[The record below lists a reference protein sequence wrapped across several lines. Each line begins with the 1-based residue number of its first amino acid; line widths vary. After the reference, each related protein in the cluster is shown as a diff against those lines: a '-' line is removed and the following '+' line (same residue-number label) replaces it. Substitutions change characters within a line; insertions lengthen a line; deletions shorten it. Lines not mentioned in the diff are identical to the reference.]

1 LRLAQASEARPEKF
15 FMDLEQEL
23 QHALSRKDPP
33 AGFADRVEAAAR
45 RPASSPPASRWLA
58 LAASIVLLV
67 GGGAAYRRHQ
77 GEVAKQQLMQAMK
90 LTAVKLNHIQT
101 HVWEAGQ

>member
-1 LRLAQASEARPEKF
+1 
-15 FMDLEQEL
+15 MDLEQEL

-33 AGFADRVEAAAR
+33 EGFADRVEAAAE
-45 RPASSPPASRWLA
+45 RPRSSTPASRWLA

-77 GEVAKQQLMQAMK
+77 GEAAKRQLMAAMRI
-90 LTAVKLNHIQT
+90 TAVKLNHIQT
-101 HVWEAGQ
+101 HVWEAHQ

>member
-1 LRLAQASEARPEKF
+1 
-15 FMDLEQEL
+15 MDLEQEL
-23 QHALSRKDPP
+23 KHALSRKDPP
-33 AGFADRVEAAAR
+33 AGFADRVMAANS
-45 RPASSPPASRWLA
+45 RPPSSKWLA

-77 GEVAKQQLMQAMK
+77 GEAAKQQLMQAMK
-90 LTAVKLNHIQT
+90 LTATKLNQIQT